1 MFQLAGGSEEDVT
14 DRDSSDVSDVP
25 TQGSQG
31 AAANAQTQRLSDED

>member
-1 MFQLAGGSEEDVT
+1 MFQLAGGSEDDVT

-31 AAANAQTQRLSDED
+31 AANAQTQRLSDED